1 MGEKQVFTN
10 SACMG
15 VIGQWYHSLQGK
27 LSKSSARRGRG
38 LRMFYFTVRWRG
50 EGMAARFP
58 AVIDTFSSS
67 EGRKG
72 NLNALTEGE
81 KDNSREV

>member
-1 MGEKQVFTN
+1 
-10 SACMG
+10 
-15 VIGQWYHSLQGK
+15 
-27 LSKSSARRGRG
+27 
-38 LRMFYFTVRWRG
+38 MFYFTVRWRG